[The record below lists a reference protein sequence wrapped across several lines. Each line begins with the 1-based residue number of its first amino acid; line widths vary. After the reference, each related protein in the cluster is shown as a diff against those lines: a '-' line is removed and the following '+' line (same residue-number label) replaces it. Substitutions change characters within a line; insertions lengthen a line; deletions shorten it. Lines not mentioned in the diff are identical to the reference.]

1 MSVSVHI
8 LDTAEAED
16 VAGDMVLDMADGMVG
31 GMEDGMGQGIMDED
45 IIMEVMDFTHIT
57 PCTHTIMEDFTHINI
72 TLDTMKHHPRM
83 AQGKHIT
90 QVVR

>member
-16 VAGDMVLDMADGMVG
+16 VAGDMVLDMADGMWEGMVG
-31 GMEDGMGQGIMDED
+31 GMEDGMGQGIMEED

-72 TLDTMKHHPRM
+72 TLDTM
-83 AQGKHIT
+83 
-90 QVVR
+90 

>member
-16 VAGDMVLDMADGMVG
+16 MAGVTVSD
-31 GMEDGMGQGIMDED
+31 MEDGMGQGIMDED

-57 PCTHTIMEDFTHINI
+57 PCTHTIMEDFTIS
-72 TLDTMKHHPRM
+72 L
-83 AQGKHIT
+83 
-90 QVVR
+90 